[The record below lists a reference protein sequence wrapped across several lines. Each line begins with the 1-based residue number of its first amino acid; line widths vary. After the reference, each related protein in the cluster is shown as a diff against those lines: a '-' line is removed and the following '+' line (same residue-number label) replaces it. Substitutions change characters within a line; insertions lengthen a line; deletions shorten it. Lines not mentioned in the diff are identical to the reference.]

1 MLSDPLR
8 TPSCLVVVVVVVVVV
23 VNVVVVNVF
32 ATVDF
37 AAASGGV
44 VE

>member
-8 TPSCLVVVVVVVVVV
+8 TSSCLVVVVVVV